1 MSGYRCEE
9 FFGEGYRDAASVM
22 AYEVFVLNNTDVLD
36 YLIKSKLIGEW
47 MKELLLV
54 YSTLMKDG
62 ELIRT
67 GFDTDYEEM
76 LYRYRNNEEDRVDF
90 FHDILD
96 DISKRTGWEIK
107 YCLWLCNSPKDCFN
121 SYNRDPAKRIT
132 DFQFDKYET
141 SGILLTDLGKE
152 GKLYGFEYEPKPI
165 RSVQVPVNN
174 D

>member
-9 FFGEGYRDAASVM
+9 FYGEGYRDAASVM

-54 YSTLMKDG
+54 YSTHMKDG
-62 ELIRT
+62 VLIRT

-76 LYRYRNNEEDRVDF
+76 LYRYQNNEEDRVDF

-121 SYNRDPAKRIT
+121 YYNRDSTKRIT

-141 SGILLTDLGKE
+141 SGIVLTDLGRE
-152 GKLYGFEYEPKPI
+152 GKLYEYEEMPKLICSI
-165 RSVQVPVNN
+165 RMENN
-174 D
+174 

>member
-1 MSGYRCEE
+1 MSGYRCEK

-54 YSTLMKDG
+54 YATLMKDG
-62 ELIRT
+62 VLIRT

-90 FHDILD
+90 FMTFSMI
-96 DISKRTGWEIK
+96 
-107 YCLWLCNSPKDCFN
+107 
-121 SYNRDPAKRIT
+121 
-132 DFQFDKYET
+132 
-141 SGILLTDLGKE
+141 
-152 GKLYGFEYEPKPI
+152 
-165 RSVQVPVNN
+165 
-174 D
+174 